1 MQRGRTSP
9 DRGQKL
15 SYKEKR
21 ELEGLP
27 ARIEALEA
35 EQRALHGRTGGAEFY
50 KESPDAIRGALA
62 RVDAI
67 EAELVDVYARWHE
80 LESRRQP

>member
-1 MQRGRTSP
+1 M
-9 DRGQKL
+9 
-15 SYKEKR
+15 
-21 ELEGLP
+21 P

-35 EQRALHGRTGGAEFY
+35 EQRALHERTGGAEFY
-50 KESPDAIRGALA
+50 KESPDAIREALA

-67 EAELVDVYARWHE
+67 EAELTDTYARWHE